1 MANTLKLHDGGG
13 IFFAQHFTL
22 LIYPAGRESW
32 KFLDAVFPS
41 DSQEVG
47 LRFVM
52 RTPIPKLLQHTILE
66 RQTQPITS
74 VMEGEPSPNA
84 LFRQYFGIDYARLV
98 PPAKKKSEGSNTFFL
113 MYPAELQ
120 QEHEVLIK
128 FLSAN
133 NAVIYSSA
141 KPGAWDYFTNAID
154 AGVVLVSHLLY

>member
-13 IFFAQHFTL
+13 IFFTPHFTL

-41 DSQEVG
+41 DSQEAD

-52 RTPIPKLLQHTILE
+52 RTPIPELLQHTILE
-66 RQTQPITS
+66 RQTHSIAS
-74 VMEGEPSPNA
+74 IMEGETSPNA

-98 PPAKKKSEGSNTFFL
+98 PPAKKKSERSTTFFL

-120 QEHEVLIK
+120 EEHEVLIK
-128 FLSAN
+128 FLNAN
-133 NAVIYSSA
+133 NATIYSSA
-141 KPGAWDYFTNAID
+141 KTGSWDYFTNAID
-154 AGVVLVSHLLY
+154 AGVVLVSDLLC